1 MIVRDGGGP
10 QDRRGSWIRTFLS
23 PPARVPLSARPT
35 AGATGDP
42 WSRELVRKAPPGDY
56 LSRVAVRKRPEGG
69 YLLQRTRAQIGF
81 AHALSG
87 ISLAYAALLGEGLKP
102 ARFPPPTSFCK
113 LVKAHQQ
120 RLNSLCIQR
129 GLVRPSEPQRLAARR
144 FSVSEGLLSLS
155 ERTSPD

>member
-1 MIVRDGGGP
+1 MTQAAG
-10 QDRRGSWIRTFLS
+10 RRFS
-23 PPARVPLSARPT
+23 PAGRGAVPARPT

-42 WSRELVRKAPPGDY
+42 LSRELVRKAPPGDH

-102 ARFPPPTSFCK
+102 APFPPPTT
-113 LVKAHQQ
+113 
-120 RLNSLCIQR
+120 RR
-129 GLVRPSEPQRLAARR
+129 GK
-144 FSVSEGLLSLS
+144 FSVAVRAAGKRQYPRGSA
-155 ERTSPD
+155 DKAVD